1 MTRSSPLSPTLGML
15 LLGVLALLASCANPA
30 LKQADDLAR
39 GNQPL
44 QAHALLSTALVQE
57 PGNAN
62 LRAAQIRMRERASS
76 QLVLQI
82 DASRTALRWDDAR
95 EYLERLTTLEPK
107 HPRLKQLSNEIVR
120 GQKQERL
127 LGEARQLLKANQ
139 LGQAEAR
146 VREVLIETP
155 GHPGARALAQQLHDR
170 KPLEALNTEL
180 APAFQKPVTLEFREA
195 PLRNVFEALS
205 RSTGINF
212 VFDKDVRGDSK
223 VTIFLRN
230 VTLDE
235 AMRVILST
243 QQLDRKLLNES
254 SVLIFP
260 NTQGKQREH
269 QELITRTLYLA
280 NADVKQVQTLVR
292 TIAKVRDIYI
302 DERLNLMVVRD
313 TPEVMRLVE
322 RLIASV
328 DLPEPEVM
336 LEVEVMELATDRVDA
351 LGLQWPDSVQFGLP
365 TRDFAGNVNG
375 LATGQVPIGRR
386 NEFRATIANPALLA
400 TLRGTS
406 GNVNLLANPKI
417 RVRNKEKAKVQI
429 GEKLPVFTTTTAVN
443 VGTSA
448 SVSYL
453 DVGLKLDVEP
463 TIQLDN
469 DVSIK
474 VALEVSN
481 LIRQVQGPAGSIAY
495 QVGTRVTSTTL
506 RLNDGETQILA
517 GLINDE
523 DRHTAAGVPGLS
535 SLPVVGRLF
544 GLQTDTRNKT
554 EVVLL
559 ITPRIVRNLA
569 LPDSSFTQL
578 AGGTDSAPGAFSSL
592 LRSAGAKAGVGLSSG
607 GSTAQ
612 SFAAPVA
619 AAPQAA
625 PANEVVLNFA
635 VTPQVAPGGTLS
647 VTVKQ
652 DGGATIRGEVEF
664 DPSLLAPAQAAA
676 NTGNGRVPFELGPRG
691 ERVVVFRA
699 LPAASGQM
707 VAVNIVSVSATGP
720 GGEAPTVRLDG
731 QGLATVG
738 KAP

>member
-1 MTRSSPLSPTLGML
+1 ML

-30 LKQADDLAR
+30 LKQADELAR

-44 QAHALLSTALVQE
+44 QAHALLSTALEQE
-57 PGNAN
+57 PANAN
-62 LRAAQIRMRERASS
+62 LRAAQLRMRDRASS

-82 DASRTALRWDDAR
+82 DASRSAQRWDDAHQ
-95 EYLERLTTLEPK
+95 YLERLRQLEPK
-107 HPRLKQLSNEIVR
+107 HPRLNQLSNEIVR

-127 LGEARQLLKANQ
+127 LLEARQLLKANQ
-139 LGQAEAR
+139 PAKAEAR

-155 GHPGARALAQQLHDR
+155 GHPGARALQQQLNDR
-170 KPLEALNTEL
+170 KPLEVLNTEL

-351 LGLQWPDSVQFGLP
+351 LGLQWPESVQFGLVN
-365 TRDFAGNVNG
+365 RDFAGNV
-375 LATGQVPIGRR
+375 TGQVPIGRR

-400 TLRGTS
+400 TLRGNS

-453 DVGLKLDVEP
+453 DVGLKLDIEP

-474 VALEVSN
+474 MALEVSN

-506 RLNDGETQILA
+506 RLNDGETQVLA

-535 SLPVVGRLF
+535 SLPMVGRLF

-554 EVVLL
+554 EVVML

-569 LPDSSFTQL
+569 LPDSSYTQL

-592 LRSAGAKAGVGLSSG
+592 LRSSGAKAGVGISSG
-607 GSTAQ
+607 GS
-612 SFAAPVA
+612 
-619 AAPQAA
+619 AA
-625 PANEVVLNFA
+625 PAFAVPAAVVAPAAPADEVVLNFA

-647 VTVKQ
+647 VTLKQ

-707 VAVNIVSVSATGP
+707 VAVNIVSVSATGQ

-738 KAP
+738 KAQ